1 MMTSGQQSAD
11 NQGKKHKSDAIYP
24 DDAAIKGTASMT
36 SSITENNLSAFK
48 KYLDNK
54 DSDINRYIG
63 SAGIQYSYDTKF
75 SVFSHDPDGTLVNAD
90 GVTVGKTGTK
100 SMADQMADGSLMS
113 ADSSTFTST
122 RVSMLTGKTDQ
133 NAAPSSFHEIMPSA
147 DGKRTSAR
155 SFPTIMR

>member
-1 MMTSGQQSAD
+1 
-11 NQGKKHKSDAIYP
+11 
-24 DDAAIKGTASMT
+24 MT

-122 RVSMLTGKTDQ
+122 RVSMLTGK
-133 NAAPSSFHEIMPSA
+133 
-147 DGKRTSAR
+147 
-155 SFPTIMR
+155 PTECCTELVP